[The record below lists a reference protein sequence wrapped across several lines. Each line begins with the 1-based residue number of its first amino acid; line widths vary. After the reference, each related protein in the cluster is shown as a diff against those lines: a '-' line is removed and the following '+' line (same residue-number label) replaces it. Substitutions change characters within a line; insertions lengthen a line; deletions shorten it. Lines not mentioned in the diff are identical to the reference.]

1 MLTQR
6 EKNTAFLTHLS
17 AFASFIFP
25 LGAIL
30 GPLVMWS
37 VNKNRSNFVDENGV
51 EAVNFNISYV
61 LYVFILG
68 ALAFPF
74 AFRSI
79 FYHLRH
85 IDDFDNINLDFDF
98 SYGFENLFGILSVG
112 SIIAVIIFIRFIL
125 TIVASV
131 KASRG
136 ETYKYPLTI
145 KFVK

>member
-37 VNKNRSNFVDENGV
+37 VNKSRSEFVDENGV

-61 LYVFILG
+61 LYVFVIG

-74 AFRSI
+74 AFGSI
-79 FYHLRH
+79 FNRLRH
-85 IDDFDNINLDFDF
+85 IDDFDNFNFHFDF
-98 SYGFENLFGILSVG
+98 NYGFDNLFGILSVG
-112 SIIAVIIFIRFIL
+112 SIIAIIIFIRFIL
-125 TIVASV
+125 TIVAAV

-145 KFVK
+145 KFIK

>member
-25 LGAIL
+25 FGAIL

-37 VNKNRSNFVDENGV
+37 VNKNRSEFVDENGV
-51 EAVNFNISYV
+51 QAVNFNISYV

-74 AFRSI
+74 AFGSI
-79 FYHLRH
+79 FNRLRH
-85 IDDFDNINLDFDF
+85 IDDFDNFDLHLNF
-98 SYGFENLFGILSVG
+98 NWGFDNWFGILSVG
-112 SIIAVIIFIRFIL
+112 SLIAIFVFIRFIL
-125 TIVASV
+125 TIVAAV

-145 KFVK
+145 NFIK